1 MIKNTLPM
9 TQIAY
14 VGAAEQELWMDLVS
28 EAASDPCTPAKLK
41 EQLARMAEL
50 GNVPRQEK
58 KFKNFVKNSLRL
70 WNDAEIEGIWKHL
83 EGLRA
88 AQRDASAEAAA
99 EATAAAA
106 AAAAVVEAPEAAA
119 AVAEAAAEKPAVQ
132 ADAQSSSKKR
142 KRDKTA
148 SAADTDTQ
156 TAAADDTAGDSTD
169 VAVVVVA
176 SAAPDFAKAAK
187 KALKSAG
194 ESGLSVKELRKAV
207 LAALIAGGCS
217 DSEKALKKQFTAAL
231 DAGFK
236 HVALEGK
243 TAKLQKKQ

>member
-1 MIKNTLPM
+1 MLM
-9 TQIAY
+9 LFLQCLS
-14 VGAAEQELWMDLVS
+14 QELWMDLVS
-28 EAASDPCTPAKLK
+28 EAASDPCTPPKLK

-70 WNDAEIEGIWKHL
+70 WNDAEIEAIWKHL

-99 EATAAAA
+99 EAATAA
-106 AAAAVVEAPEAAA
+106 AAAAVVEVPD
-119 AVAEAAAEKPAVQ
+119 AVAVVVAVTEDPAVQ

-148 SAADTDTQ
+148 AAADSDSH
-156 TAAADDTAGDSTD
+156 TAAAEITNGDNMEG
-169 VAVVVVA
+169 VAA
-176 SAAPDFAKAAK
+176 AAAAAPDFAKAAK

-207 LAALIAGGCS
+207 LAAVIAGGCS

-231 DAGFK
+231 DAGLK
-236 HVALEGK
+236 HVAVEGK